1 MIGDDSLLLLC
12 AVSSRCFGLLLSLPV
27 GDSIQPLPRLLLAVG
42 LGWCLMPIAS
52 PSAAAIAPLACAW
65 EFVLGLLI
73 GAPLRFV
80 SDAAEMFGELID
92 SARGQTIGA
101 VVDPLNG
108 QSPSDLAAVCR
119 TGAIGLALWLGAL
132 DVLVRSLAHSFEIF
146 PAGSWL
152 RGVEGADA
160 LARWGLGVVGI
171 SLRVAAI
178 FFGAFVMVDLVAGI
192 AARLLKGVQFVT
204 ASSIAKAA
212 LTFVLLAIVMQ
223 AIERV
228 PRSSLLGAL
237 TAPWGSGPL
246 AHPRPAQ
253 RGER

>member
-1 MIGDDSLLLLC
+1 M
-12 AVSSRCFGLLLSLPV
+12 
-27 GDSIQPLPRLLLAVG
+27 
-42 LGWCLMPIAS
+42 
-52 PSAAAIAPLACAW
+52 
-65 EFVLGLLI
+65 LGLLI

-80 SDAAEMFGELID
+80 SDAAEMFGELVD

-119 TGAIGLALWLGAL
+119 TGAVGLALSLGAL
-132 DVLVRSLAHSFEIF
+132 DELVRSLAHSFEIF

-152 RGVEGADA
+152 KGVEGADA
-160 LARWGLGVVGI
+160 LARWGLAVVGV
-171 SLRVAAI
+171 SLKIAAI

-204 ASSIAKAA
+204 VSAIAKAA
-212 LTFVLLAIVMQ
+212 LTFFLLATVAQ
-223 AIERV
+223 AVERI

-237 TAPWGSGPL
+237 TAAWNFGSVAKPHAG
-246 AHPRPAQ
+246 AMGH
-253 RGER
+253 